1 MPAVLQFRGQYTYTM
16 DERYRLSTVRYV
28 ERNPVAARLCYQ
40 PEDWKWSSAG
50 AHLKGEDDRLLSVKP
65 MLDRIDNWRSYL
77 SDENSNNDE
86 ELLKLHART
95 GRPLGDDECC
105 LTRCTGKRECSI
117 LSPDNQLSCRLGY

>member
-77 SDENSNNDE
+77 SDENC
-86 ELLKLHART
+86 K
-95 GRPLGDDECC
+95 
-105 LTRCTGKRECSI
+105 K
-117 LSPDNQLSCRLGY
+117 